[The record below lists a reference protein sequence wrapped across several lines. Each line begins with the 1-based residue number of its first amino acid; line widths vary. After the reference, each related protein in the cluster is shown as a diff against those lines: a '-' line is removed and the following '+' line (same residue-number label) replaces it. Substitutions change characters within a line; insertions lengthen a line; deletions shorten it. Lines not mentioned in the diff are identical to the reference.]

1 MTPKQRFEKKL
12 SNLFL
17 SCDEPIENFD
27 SVMQVKP
34 GAVRK
39 LLLAEHRRVRALAMG
54 QTRYRA
60 DVNSSMTTQ
69 SDGEWINRDD
79 LLKALGGQKEEQP

>member
-1 MTPKQRFEKKL
+1 MTPKQRFKKMVLKARHTTNTFECL
-12 SNLFL
+12 SV
-17 SCDEPIENFD
+17 DE
-27 SVMQVKP
+27 VVQ
-34 GAVRK
+34 
-39 LLLAEHRRVRALAMG
+39 LLLAEHRRVLALAMG